1 MACTCSRN
9 RQCPRAGLWFLV
21 HWLDSA
27 CRFDAK
33 TLEVR
38 THICPVMNVE
48 QPYCPQVCFTLT
60 AAQCMLR
67 AAQCQE
73 YDCAL
78 SIMCEPPLQG
88 HFIHVL
94 PCTPCSN
101 VNVEFGVP
109 WWRDS
114 QYRVRYSSTIL
125 CVPCMPLSATLS
137 APSNDGASVRCVRPC
152 CFLMSRS
159 DVAPQCTMSGALAK
173 ATKMCLSGCRGSHR
187 VLLIGNPFLQLRN
200 SMLLCAH
207 CHCGQTN
214 TLFGS
219 CAYAPLH
226 GLCIEISVGR
236 SY

>member
-48 QPYCPQVCFTLT
+48 QPYCPQVCFTLA
-60 AAQCMLR
+60 AAQCALQT
-67 AAQCQE
+67 AQCQE

-137 APSNDGASVRCVRPC
+137 APSNDGASVRCVRTW

-159 DVAPQCTMSGALAK
+159 DLAPQCTMSGELGKGNKDVFERLSRLAPGTAHREPVSAASQQHAALCSLSLRPDEHPVRV
-173 ATKMCLSGCRGSHR
+173 MCIRS
-187 VLLIGNPFLQLRN
+187 F
-200 SMLLCAH
+200 AW
-207 CHCGQTN
+207 
-214 TLFGS
+214 
-219 CAYAPLH
+219 PLH
-226 GLCIEISVGR
+226 
-236 SY
+236 